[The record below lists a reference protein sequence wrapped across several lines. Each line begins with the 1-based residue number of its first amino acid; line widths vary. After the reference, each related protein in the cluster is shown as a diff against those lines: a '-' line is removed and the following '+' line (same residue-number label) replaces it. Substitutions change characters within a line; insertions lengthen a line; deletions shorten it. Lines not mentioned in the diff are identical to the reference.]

1 VDSSL
6 LRSHFADRLQ
16 ENVSLVSHT
25 SSRVGGAAAFF
36 VHESEIGQFEADVKW
51 CWQHD
56 IPFMVLGGGTNI
68 LVGSDGL
75 DKLVLHNRCNHI
87 EVTGSAE
94 NPLIHADSGATFAS
108 ISRFAAQHSLSG
120 LEWACA
126 IPGTLGGAVYGNAGA
141 FGSDMSRTMHMA
153 YIVHRDTGST
163 TLSVEEM
170 AYSYRSSSLKREPGK
185 AVILAAD
192 LIVREGDAEEIATT
206 MEANTA
212 KRRAS
217 QPGGASTGSTFK
229 NPVGDHAGRL
239 IEAAGLKGTRVGGVQ
254 VSPVHAN
261 FFINDG
267 TGTPEDYLKLIRLVQ
282 STVAGKFGVNL
293 DLEIELLGSWQGIE

>member
-1 VDSSL
+1 MDRLL

-36 VHESEIGQFEADVKW
+36 VHEPEMNQFESDIKW

-56 IPFMVLGGGTNI
+56 IPFIVLGGGTNI
-68 LVGSDGL
+68 LVGSTGL
-75 DKLVLHNRCNHI
+75 DKLVLQNRCNKI
-87 EVTGSAE
+87 EITGTAKSPIVHAE
-94 NPLIHADSGATFAS
+94 SGATFAAV
-108 ISRFAAQHSLSG
+108 SRFAAHHSLSG

-141 FGSDMSRTMHMA
+141 FGSDMSLTLQMA
-153 YIVHRDTGST
+153 YIVHRDTGIT
-163 TLSVEEM
+163 AISVEEM
-170 AYSYRSSSLKREPGK
+170 AYSYRSSVLKREPGK
-185 AVILAAD
+185 AVILGAD
-192 LIVREGDAEEIATT
+192 LKVRKGDSAEITT
-206 MEANTA
+206 IMENNTA

-229 NPVGDHAGRL
+229 NPVGDYAGRL

-254 VSPVHAN
+254 VSPIHAN

-267 TGTPEDYLKLIRLVQ
+267 SGTPEDYLKLIRLVQ
-282 STVAGKFGVNL
+282 STVAAKFGVNL
-293 DLEIELLGSWQGIE
+293 DLEIELLGSWQGIQ